1 MIRLHFQYPI
11 AVGSGRGRFPQGRGA
26 GYRNDNFRGRG
37 NFTGG
42 RGYGRNDFVGAREF
56 SGRGRGQGGRG
67 DEGYQQGRER
77 DGRRGG
83 LRQIPASG

>member
-1 MIRLHFQYPI
+1 MSDFFQFSI
-11 AVGSGRGRFPQGRGA
+11 AVGSGRGRFHPGRGA

-56 SGRGRGQGGRG
+56 SGPGRSQGGRG
-67 DEGYQQGRER
+67 GEDYQQGR
-77 DGRRGG
+77 GRGRQRGG
-83 LRQIPASG
+83 LSQIPSSA